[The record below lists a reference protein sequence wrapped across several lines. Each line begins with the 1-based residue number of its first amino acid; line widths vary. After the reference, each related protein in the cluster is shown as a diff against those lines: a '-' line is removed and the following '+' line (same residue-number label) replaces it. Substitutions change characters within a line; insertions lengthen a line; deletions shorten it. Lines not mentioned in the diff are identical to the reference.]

1 MEELVVFFANYGL
14 WITLIAIVGIA
25 LLGVLKY
32 CNLFT
37 KIDEKKR
44 HYIYL
49 GISVGFSIL
58 ATAIYL
64 LIVGAFDW
72 GYLAAVSAAMYALN
86 QTFYAIFKVTPINKL
101 ATKLLDWV
109 VNFVKAK
116 LAEKKSKE
124 ENTEENK

>member
-14 WITLIAIVGIA
+14 WITLIAIVGIV

-64 LIVGAFDW
+64 LVVGAFDL

-86 QTFYAIFKVTPINKL
+86 QTFYAIFKVTPINEL
-101 ATKLLDWV
+101 ATKLLEWI